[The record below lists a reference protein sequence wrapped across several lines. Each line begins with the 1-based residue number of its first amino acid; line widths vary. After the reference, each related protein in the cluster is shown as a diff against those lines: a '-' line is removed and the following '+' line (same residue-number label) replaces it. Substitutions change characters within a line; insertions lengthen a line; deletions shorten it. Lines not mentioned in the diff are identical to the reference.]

1 MSLFKAFQK
10 DRKIGKTPFSLNFQ
24 NILTA
29 NFGGLTPIAKIQVL
43 PNDTFKVGTN
53 VLTKVEPMPAPAF
66 TRIKQNQYAFFV
78 PNEQTWKHWNDFIT
92 NGTAYADTYGN
103 NSTNQKLSNL
113 WRIPQIPANQIQ
125 LISKIANGW
134 AIPVFDLFKSNLP
147 SNIWSFFFTSVQK
160 LFTDDEIYFLA
171 NNLRYNTLQL
181 GNLTTW
187 FSVLFSAVQKR
198 VSYFPDWVFN
208 DIPFWNFVL
217 LLDEEE
223 MPTFPTKG
231 SRSDLEYYIY
241 SVVASV
247 KTEIGADYYTAS
259 NFQKFLHSV
268 YVETAHNK
276 VTGTTKDLNEIVT
289 LSAYT
294 GFVAV
299 RSFCDNVSNDV
310 SERKSPFILV
320 KKVGYKSD
328 GTSFNYYAY
337 NRNLYE
343 DQTFDLNSSANTLN
357 TFRVLNRNVRK
368 CGYFWSSDVIT
379 YEPTD
384 GVDSSQFYR
393 AVFLNNFPFNPK
405 TLSTSNMDLYRFL
418 GVDSNSDL
426 LSDNLLLTMLNFK
439 STPNEILYDVSRST
453 LSGIEP
459 FTSGVNCNAD
469 SYGAYI
475 HPFHWQTLPAG
486 GSSDTVSY
494 DSFSIPDYYCWDIA
508 YPLFDD
514 SQNISIYDCSK
525 IPFDMESRNL
535 GYDSWSFFVYCCK
548 NSCKLL
554 DYMNIPLEGLSSRS
568 YEFYAGEF
576 IKALPFFAYS
586 KIWNDYFRNKVTSSA
601 EMDYTET
608 NSVCSIDNTALRFY
622 SQLVS
627 EETSDSKKFPDWFR
641 DTCNGLNNECPN
653 GWSLPFTCAPKNAN
667 EDFSID
673 AGGILSFSD
682 INHFHDYRLYNWF
695 YAISLLTGFQLMFS
709 VIWQIIRVYSRSI
722 SDTSR
727 NYFRLMGILAEKM
740 YLPSYY
746 NGLLHYKYQNFN
758 KDYFSSA
765 LLDPMSGAN
774 QEDIGDTVNSL
785 INAQARQGF
794 WNRLAQNRSVT
805 QFWQSVFGVKP
816 SHDDYD
822 KPLLLGSAHTDVNVG
837 EVVQLSQTDTTPQGQ
852 RSGLGSAHDS
862 SKLFKHTFNE
872 HGYILILVSHTLELQ
887 YMQGLEKDWTP
898 EESFLDYPFI
908 DFVGLGNQSINQK
921 ELNFTARPKL
931 LENTFSNSFLE
942 NGSSVGYIPYFANV
956 DSKISYNFPSVP
968 KFYNR
973 RNGSTNA
980 DPVTF
985 QLNLAN
991 GSGFDLNSVFGY
1003 IPRYSTFKFCFDQ
1016 CHGEFRNQ
1024 LSFWHSFRKFFTQP
1038 ILCHEFVNW
1047 EFMSENDELQRM
1059 FFVTDDSTD
1068 KFKIDSFINITSIRP
1083 LPYVC
1088 TPKTSI

>member
-10 DRKIGKTPFSLNFQ
+10 DRKIGKTPFSLNYQ

-29 NFGGLTPIAKIQVL
+29 NFGGLTPIGKIQVL

-53 VLTKVEPMPAPAF
+53 ILTKVEPMPAPAF

-78 PNEQTWKHWNDFIT
+78 PNEQTWKHWNDYIT

-103 NSTNQKLSNL
+103 NSTNQKIKNL
-113 WRIPQIPANQIQ
+113 WRVPQIPANQIQ
-125 LISKIANGW
+125 LISKVANGW
-134 AIPVFDLFKSNLP
+134 AIPIFNMFDSGLP
-147 SNIWSFFFTSVQK
+147 NNILAFLIQSVEK
-160 LFTDDEIYFLA
+160 IFSDDEIYFLA
-171 NNLRYNTLQL
+171 NNLRYNTLQK
-181 GNLTTW
+181 GNVTTW
-187 FSVLFSAVQKR
+187 LMILFAALQKR
-198 VSYFPDWVFN
+198 LNFFPDWVLA
-208 DIPFWNFVL
+208 DIPFWNASIKL
-217 LLDEEE
+217 TQEQ
-223 MPTFPTKG
+223 MPEFPTNG
-231 SRSDLEYYIY
+231 SRTQLYNYIY
-241 SVVASV
+241 TVLASVVL
-247 KTEIGADYYTAS
+247 EIGCDYYTGS
-259 NFQKFLHSV
+259 CFCKFLNNL
-268 YVETAHNK
+268 YIN
-276 VTGTTKDLNEIVT
+276 
-289 LSAYT
+289 SAYSKEIGT
-294 GFVAV
+294 NKELEENITLTINSGFVAI
-299 RSFCDNVSNDV
+299 RSFCDNISNDV
-310 SERKSPFILV
+310 TEKKAPFVLV
-320 KKVGYKSD
+320 KKVGYNSD
-328 GTSFNYYAY
+328 GTTFNYYAY
-337 NRNLYE
+337 QRNLYE
-343 DQTFDLNSSANTLN
+343 DQTFDLNSTSNTMD
-357 TFRVLNRNVRK
+357 TYRVLNRDVRK
-368 CGYFWSSDVIT
+368 CGYFWSTDIIT

-384 GVDSSQFYR
+384 GIDSSQFYR
-393 AVFLNNFPFNPK
+393 AVFLNNFPFNPNHEV
-405 TLSTSNMDLYRFL
+405 STSNMDLYRFL
-418 GVDSNSDL
+418 GVDINADL

-439 STPNEILYDVSRST
+439 STPNEILFDVTRETVSN
-453 LSGIEP
+453 IPP
-459 FTSGVNCNAD
+459 FTTWNGYNVD
-469 SYGAYI
+469 TYGHLV
-475 HPFHWQTLPAG
+475 HPFHWQAPAEG
-486 GSSDTVSY
+486 GSYDTVAYNTLNVPSY
-494 DSFSIPDYYCWDIA
+494 MCYDIL
-508 YPLFDD
+508 YPLFIDIRN
-514 SQNISIYDCSK
+514 SVRQYSCQI
-525 IPFDMESRNL
+525 IPFSIEERNL

-548 NSCKLL
+548 NTCKLL
-554 DYMNIPLEGLSSRS
+554 DYMNIPLEGLAARS

-601 EMDYTET
+601 EMDYSET
-608 NSVCSIDNTALRFY
+608 NSVCSIDNTSLRFY
-622 SQLVS
+622 SQLVQ
-627 EETSDSKKFPDWFR
+627 EETSDSKKFPDWFK
-641 DTCNGLNNECPN
+641 DTCNGLNSECPN
-653 GWSLPFTCAPKNAN
+653 GWSIPFSCAPKNAN
-667 EDFSID
+667 EDFQFDNTNGNVDI
-673 AGGILSFSD
+673 ISD
-682 INHFHDYRLYNWF
+682 INHFHDFRIYNWF
-695 YAISLLTGFQLMFS
+695 YSLSLLTGFQLMSS
-709 VIWQIIRVYSRSI
+709 VCFQIIRTVSLVG
-722 SDTSR
+722 DV
-727 NYFRLMGILAEKM
+727 NRLMGIMAEKF

-774 QEDIGDTVNSL
+774 QEEIGDTVNSL
-785 INAQARQGF
+785 INAEAKQGF

-816 SHDDYD
+816 SHDDFD

-837 EVVQLSQTDTTPQGQ
+837 EVVQLSQTDATPQGQ

-921 ELNFTARPKL
+921 ELNFTTKPKL
-931 LENTFSNSFLE
+931 LENTFSNTYLLSGE
-942 NGSSVGYIPYFANV
+942 YVNYIPYFANPQ
-956 DSKISYNFPSVP
+956 SKVLYNFPSVP
-968 KFYNR
+968 KFYN
-973 RNGSTNA
+973 NVKTNRT
-980 DPVTF
+980 VGF